1 MTESSALEQ
10 AEVHLDRVLQNM
22 ISREI
27 QVNNGV
33 RLVKA
38 ILWIILLLGAIF
50 LIATFK
56 SDAEMR
62 KKLVKDYP
70 GPSFYLVNGKLH
82 FDLQHRR
89 MLFLSNSGDYYWD
102 LGRDTM
108 FNVQAIER
116 ANEESSNG
124 HPISRAVLGGLIAGG
139 AGAIV
144 GAVSGVGNTKKVYL
158 RRLEYRFNVSN
169 SNGIE
174 TVHLI
179 IADGVSDPKIVRE
192 RYEKFDKIGELLRS
206 NLGVS
211 IQHVD

>member
-1 MTESSALEQ
+1 M
-10 AEVHLDRVLQNM
+10 
-22 ISREI
+22 
-27 QVNNGV
+27 

-38 ILWIILLLGAIF
+38 ILWIIVLLGAIF
-50 LIATFK
+50 LIAIFK

-82 FDLQHRR
+82 LDLQHRR
-89 MLFLSNSGDYYWD
+89 MLFLSNSGDYYFNLD
-102 LGRDTM
+102 RDTM
-108 FNVQAIER
+108 YNVQAIER

-144 GAVSGVGNTKKVYL
+144 GAVSGVGNRTNIYL
-158 RRLEYRFNVSN
+158 RKLEYRFNVR
-169 SNGIE
+169 IDDRVE
-174 TVHLI
+174 VIHLI
-179 IADGVSDPKIVRE
+179 IADGVSDPKIVRK